1 MKSFNRIRCLNKVVS
16 EIIDEYNLID
26 VVVAD
31 IGTDHGYLSE
41 LLSRNKKIKKVFATD
56 ISQKCL
62 DKTNQ
67 LISKCNIE
75 KIETKLGDGL
85 DAVDVVDLAV
95 VAGIG
100 GYEIINMISNQNIT
114 INNTHKCEIFVFQ
127 PSKNTPELR
136 SYLMDNNIAIVKDFI
151 VKSGG
156 KFYPI
161 IVADLSK
168 NNSLNKDIFN
178 LYFGCSNT
186 LEDGVFIEYL
196 NDLIF
201 RLSFCENLKK
211 NKIFDDESKIKIEI
225 FELAKKLLKKYKG
238 D

>member
-1 MKSFNRIRCLNKVVS
+1 MKSFNRIRCLNKAVS

-100 GYEIINMISNQNIT
+100 GYEIINILQNQNK
-114 INNTHKCEIFVFQ
+114 INEKRKCDLFVLQ
-127 PSKNTPELR
+127 PSDNTVELR
-136 SYLMDNNIAIVKDFI
+136 QWINKNNMLVVSDFI
-151 VKSGG
+151 FESAKR
-156 KFYPI
+156 FYSI
-161 IVADLSK
+161 IVVDVSK
-168 NNSLNKDIFN
+168 TEVKKLDDFD
-178 LYFGCSNT
+178 LYFGRDNT
-186 LEDGVFIEYL
+186 LENKEFVNYLLYLKESLSYLDGLSKERIDADEV
-196 NDLIF
+196 LIQKTK
-201 RLSFCENLKK
+201 LK
-211 NKIFDDESKIKIEI
+211 ILID
-225 FELAKKLLKKYKG
+225 KLLDKC
-238 D
+238 

>member
-1 MKSFNRIRCLNKVVS
+1 MKSFNRIRCLNKAVS

-75 KIETKLGDGL
+75 KVDTKLGDGL

-100 GYEIINMISNQNIT
+100 GYEIINILQNQNK
-114 INNTHKCEIFVFQ
+114 INEKRKCDLFVLQ
-127 PSKNTPELR
+127 PSDNTVELR
-136 SYLMDNNIAIVKDFI
+136 QWINKNNMLVVSDFI
-151 VKSGG
+151 FESAKR
-156 KFYPI
+156 FYSI
-161 IVADLSK
+161 IVVDVSK
-168 NNSLNKDIFN
+168 TEVKKLDDFD
-178 LYFGCSNT
+178 LYFGRDNT
-186 LEDGVFIEYL
+186 LENKEFVNYLLYLKESLSYLDGLSKERIDADEV
-196 NDLIF
+196 LIQKTK
-201 RLSFCENLKK
+201 LK
-211 NKIFDDESKIKIEI
+211 ILID
-225 FELAKKLLKKYKG
+225 KLLDKC
-238 D
+238 